1 MSTRS
6 TVARKRIAVITSS
19 RADYGYLRPI
29 IQALSD
35 AAEFDM
41 QLIVSGSHL
50 SAAHGS
56 TVRDVDEDGFSIA
69 ERVELPMDSDSP
81 SGIAKAI
88 GTGVIGFAETF
99 ARLQP
104 ELLIILGDR
113 FEMLAAAA
121 AMLPFAKPIA
131 HIAGGESSEGAID
144 EAIRHSLTKMS
155 HLHFVQT
162 DQYRERVIQM
172 GEEPWRVTVSG
183 SPTLDNLRDFSPL
196 PERDLA
202 ARVGLSLDRAPLLVT
217 FHPVTLEYEA
227 TRNQI
232 DEVLAAIEESGFPA
246 VFTAPNADTHGQQ
259 ILTAVKAFVAKH
271 SESASLVAN
280 LGTRAYFSLMQK
292 ALIMLGNSSSGIIEA
307 ASFALPVVNIGDR
320 QRGRVHGANVID
332 APCTREAILA
342 AIETASAPAFRNG
355 IRGMDNPYGQGHA
368 AQVIIDTL
376 RRTPFDRRL
385 LLKQFHQLSSAV

>member
-6 TVARKRIAVITSS
+6 TVAKKRIAVITSS

-29 IQALSD
+29 IRALTD
-35 AAEFDM
+35 APEFDM

-50 SAAHGS
+50 STAHGF

-69 ERVELPMDSDSP
+69 ERVDLPMDSDSP

-88 GTGVIGFAETF
+88 GTAVIGFAGTF

-144 EAIRHSLTKMS
+144 EAIRHALTKMS

-162 DQYRERVIQM
+162 NQYRERVIQM

-196 PERDLA
+196 SEDDLA
-202 ARVGLSLDRAPLLVT
+202 QRVGLSLDRAPLLVT

-227 TRNQI
+227 ARNQI
-232 DEVLAAIEESGFPA
+232 DEVLAAIEKSGLPA
-246 VFTAPNADTHGQQ
+246 VFTGPNADTHGQQ
-259 ILTAVKAFVAKH
+259 ILTAIKSFVAKH

-292 ALIMLGNSSSGIIEA
+292 ALLMLGNSSSGIIEA
-307 ASFALPVVNIGDR
+307 ASFGLPVVNIGDR
-320 QRGRVHGANVID
+320 QRGRVHGKNVID
-332 APCTREAILA
+332 TPCARDSILA
-342 AIETASAPAFRNG
+342 AIKTASASAFRDRL
-355 IRGMDNPYGQGHA
+355 RGMENPYGQGDA
-368 AQVIIDTL
+368 AQVITDTL
-376 RRTPFDRRL
+376 RRTPFDRSL
-385 LLKQFHQLSSAV
+385 LVKQFHQLPPAV